1 VGTPRR
7 DERLGYIA
15 IPMSTSPRD
24 PTGPSTARR
33 QDWRVLLAIL
43 AVTSCVE
50 GIGVSQIFAFM
61 PSLLKSMGVPEAE
74 RLQFV
79 GLFGALIF
87 VVGMPLVPLWGVWAD
102 KYSRKVV
109 IVRSALVEAVV
120 FACIALSRE
129 PWQLALSMLLV
140 GLQLGN
146 TGVMLGAIRDSAPT
160 GRIGVALA
168 WFGSAGPVGFAIGP
182 VIGAIVVDSLGW
194 GLPAVFAISAALS
207 VGTAILVTF
216 GSVEVRP
223 EVVPT
228 GRSVDLAFGALR
240 GVFGDRATR
249 RIFAIF
255 FVSFLAQQITRP
267 YIPVLVAEVN
277 GPIDEASAIG
287 LVIGAAALVG
297 ALFAPVG
304 GWLGDRIGY
313 RWVLLVAL
321 VGSGIASLLLTVAPT
336 VLSLAAVALGLA
348 ALYAVVAP
356 MIFAMLAT
364 EVGPERRSQTLNLV
378 YLPLYFGGIVG
389 PILASQV
396 VKLGLTAPFVL
407 AAIVYLVGGV
417 AVGIQAVR
425 MRSAARDSTAPG
437 EGHDTDDVARIEA
450 EGVAETRIG

>member
-1 VGTPRR
+1 MTNPAATAV
-7 DERLGYIA
+7 
-15 IPMSTSPRD
+15 
-24 PTGPSTARR
+24 GPSAARK

-43 AVTSCVE
+43 SITSCVE
-50 GIGVSQIFAFM
+50 GLGVSQIFAFM

-87 VVGMPLVPLWGVWAD
+87 IVGMPLVPLWGVWAD
-102 KYSRKVV
+102 KYSRKAV

-129 PWQLALSMLLV
+129 PWQLAVSMLLV

-146 TGVMLGAIRDSAPT
+146 TGVMLGAIRDAAPP

-168 WFGSAGPVGFAIGP
+168 WFGSSSPIGFAIGP
-182 VIGAIVVDSLGW
+182 ILGAIIVDSLGW

-207 VGTAILVTF
+207 VATAVLVTF

-223 EVVPT
+223 EVIPK
-228 GRSVDLAFGALR
+228 GRSVDLAFGAVR
-240 GVFGDRATR
+240 AVFGDRATR

-255 FVSFLAQQITRP
+255 FVSFLAQQISRP
-267 YIPVLVAEVN
+267 YIPVLVSEVN
-277 GPIDEASAIG
+277 GPVDEASAIG
-287 LVIGAAALVG
+287 LVIGTAALVG

-313 RWVLLVAL
+313 RWVLLGAL
-321 VGSGIASLLLTVAPT
+321 VGAGLASLLMTVAPT

-356 MIFAMLAT
+356 MVFALLAT
-364 EVGPERRSQTLNLV
+364 EVAPERRSQTLNLV

-407 AAIVYLVGGV
+407 AAFVYLAGGV
-417 AVGIQAVR
+417 AVGVQAVR
-425 MRSAARDSTAPG
+425 LRAAPSRADPAAA
-437 EGHDTDDVARIEA
+437 DAQDVAMLES
-450 EGVAETRIG
+450 EGVAETQIG